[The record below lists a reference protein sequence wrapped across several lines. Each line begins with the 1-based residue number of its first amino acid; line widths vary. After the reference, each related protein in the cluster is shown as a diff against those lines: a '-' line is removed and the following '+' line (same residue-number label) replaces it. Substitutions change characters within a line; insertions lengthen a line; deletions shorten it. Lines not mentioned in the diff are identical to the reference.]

1 MIVNEQEQFQR
12 KVQRLLLVV
21 TGAFLA
27 VALTLVYWGVIRSS
41 ALAAR
46 EDNPRSV
53 EAALRVER
61 GRILD
66 DNEQILAYSEM
77 VRGRAM
83 RIYPVINIG
92 PAVGYYSF
100 RHGTAGAEEAYN
112 DHLQG
117 LPEDSLTRFVR
128 ELLNQPLSGRDVRLT
143 LVAEWQQAA
152 NALLQGQTGAALLL
166 TLPDG
171 AIRVMASAPGYDP
184 NQLDAD
190 FERLVADERAPL
202 LNRVTQGQYQPGLA
216 LQPLLLAAA
225 LNDGLIGLNQ
235 VPVDAD
241 LPVTI
246 NGLQISCLPGAPD
259 EISWR
264 ETLVW
269 SCPSPYLDLA
279 GIWGNEGLT
288 DVFDGFG
295 LTNRPDLQL
304 ATAAPPAMPVTDPAK
319 AAIGQ
324 DSLTVS
330 PLQLG
335 LAMAALANE
344 GQLRSPYLAAA
355 WQDDDG
361 RWQPAAP
368 KPASGQPVSA
378 AAAQAVL
385 DSLPLYDNIR
395 EHAALAVA
403 GPEGSLHSWYIG
415 MAPANA
421 PRYLVVVVLEQSDD
435 LATARL
441 IGRALLSR

>member
-1 MIVNEQEQFQR
+1 MIPNEQEQFQR

-21 TGAFLA
+21 SGAFLA
-27 VALTLVYWGVIRSS
+27 VALTLVYWGVFRS
-41 ALAAR
+41 ATLAAR
-46 EDNPRSV
+46 DDNPRSV
-53 EAALRVER
+53 EAALRIER

-66 DNEQILAYSEM
+66 NNEKILAYSEM
-77 VRGRAM
+77 VRGRAL
-83 RIYPVINIG
+83 RVYPVVNSG

-112 DHLQG
+112 NQLQG
-117 LPEDSLTRFVR
+117 MPEDDWRKFVR
-128 ELLNQPLSGRDVRLT
+128 ELLNQPLSGQDVRLT

-152 NALLQGQTGAALLL
+152 DALLEGQTGAALLL

-225 LNDGLIGLNQ
+225 LNDGLIGLDQ
-235 VPVDAD
+235 ALVDANR
-241 LPVTI
+241 PVAI
-246 NGLQISCLPGAPD
+246 NGLQLNCLPGAPD

-279 GIWGNEGLT
+279 GIWGSEGLT
-288 DVFDGFG
+288 AVFDGFG

-304 ATAAPPAMPVTDPAK
+304 ATAAPAAVPVTDPAK
-319 AAIGQ
+319 AVIGQ

-335 LAMAALANE
+335 LAMAVLASE

-355 WQDDDG
+355 WQDGDG

-368 KPASGQPVSA
+368 KPVSGQPVSA

-421 PRYLVVVVLEQSDD
+421 PRYLVVVVLEQNDD

-441 IGRALLSR
+441 IGRALLNR

>member
-1 MIVNEQEQFQR
+1 MIQNEQEQFQH

-21 TGAFLA
+21 SGAFLA
-27 VALTLVYWGVIRSS
+27 VALTLVYWGVVRS
-41 ALAAR
+41 ATLAAR
-46 EDNPRSV
+46 DDNPRSI

-66 DNEQILAYSEM
+66 NNERILAYSEM
-77 VRGRAM
+77 VRGRAL
-83 RIYPVINIG
+83 RVYPVVDSG

-112 DHLQG
+112 NHLQG
-117 LPEDSLTRFVR
+117 LPEDGWRKYVR
-128 ELLNQPLSGRDVRLT
+128 ELLNRPLSGDDVRLT

-152 NALLQGQTGAALLL
+152 NALLQGQTGAALLF

-225 LNDGLIGLNQ
+225 LNDGHISLDQTVVN
-235 VPVDAD
+235 AN

-246 NGLQISCLPGAPD
+246 NGLQLSCLSGAPD
-259 EISWR
+259 EMSWR
-264 ETLVW
+264 ETLAW
-269 SCPSPYLDLA
+269 RCPSPYVDLA
-279 GIWGNEGLT
+279 GIWGSNRLT
-288 DVFDGFG
+288 AVLDGFG
-295 LTNRPDLQL
+295 LTSAPDLQL
-304 ATAAPPAMPVTDPAK
+304 ATAAPAAIPVTDPAK
-319 AAIGQ
+319 AVIGQ
-324 DSLTVS
+324 DSLTIS

-335 LAMAALANE
+335 LAMAVLANE
-344 GQLRSPYLAAA
+344 GQMHTPYLAAA
-355 WQDDDG
+355 WQDSDG
-361 RWQPAAP
+361 RWQPATP
-368 KPASGQPVSA
+368 KPVSGQPVSA

-385 DSLPLYDNIR
+385 NSLTRNDNIR

-403 GPEGSLHSWYIG
+403 GPEGSTHSWYIG
-415 MAPANA
+415 MTPANA
-421 PRYLVVVVLEQSDD
+421 PRYLVIVVLEQNDD

-441 IGRALLSR
+441 IGQALLNR